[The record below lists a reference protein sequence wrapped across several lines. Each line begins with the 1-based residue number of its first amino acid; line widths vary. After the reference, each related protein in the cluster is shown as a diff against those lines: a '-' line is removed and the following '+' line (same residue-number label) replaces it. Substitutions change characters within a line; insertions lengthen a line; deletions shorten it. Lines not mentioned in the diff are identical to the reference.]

1 MHASGVELDLLG
13 EEDERS
19 IGLVSDGRKLN
30 KFLSGG
36 FPYLCERGG
45 GIICRNVQESGKG
58 RERRFEEH

>member
-45 GIICRNVQESGKG
+45 GIVPLPCVET
-58 RERRFEEH
+58 